1 MNFNYPDENK
11 RLAELYSYYILDTE
25 AEKEFDD
32 LTEIASII
40 AGTPMSAISLID
52 TDRQWFKAKTGIEKK
67 GGDRENAFCSVA
79 IRQEDYL
86 LVEDAL
92 EDQRFVANTW
102 VTEAPN
108 IRFYAGFPL
117 TTERGYKLGTLCVL
131 DSQPRTLTAEQKNML
146 QKLAVQVMKLIELR
160 VKHEELNILKKEVE
174 LQRDQLGHL
183 LDHQRKLMTILAHDT
198 RGPLG
203 SMQTLL
209 NLYNNKQIA
218 PEETAEIF
226 TIFEEQ
232 VGILLSLLENITQWG
247 SAYAEKK
254 EEEIFRVDLQALA
267 AEAFALFT
275 KQAADKKI
283 RFVNGLHDH
292 ISIDFNK
299 EIISFIIRNLLN
311 NAIKFTHQGTISL
324 HGKQEGKTYRMVLED
339 TGVGMSS
346 EMARK
351 LFVQRAFSRDGTH
364 QEKGSGLGLLLI
376 KDFID
381 QVGGSIKVESEENKG
396 TRMIIDVPVQA
407 TA

>member
-1 MNFNYPDENK
+1 MNHDQPDEKK

-52 TDRQWFKAKTGIEKK
+52 TDRQWFKAKTGIKET

-79 IRQEDYL
+79 IRQNDYL

-92 EDQRFVANTW
+92 QDQRFVTNTW
-102 VTEAPN
+102 VTKDPN

-131 DSQPRTLTAEQKNML
+131 DSQPRTLSAEQKSVL

-160 VKHEELNILKKEVE
+160 VKNEELVLLKKEVE
-174 LQRDQLGHL
+174 MQRDQLSLL

-218 PEETAEIF
+218 PEETDEIF
-226 TIFEEQ
+226 TVFEDQ

-254 EEEIFRVDLQALA
+254 EQEIFYIDIHAVA
-267 AEAFALFT
+267 AEAFALFN

-283 RFVNGLHDH
+283 RFVNALSDH
-292 ISIDFNK
+292 ISISFNK

-311 NAIKFTHQGTISL
+311 NAIKFTEQGTISIS
-324 HGKQEGKTYRMVLED
+324 GKREDRCYRLILDD
-339 TGVGMSS
+339 TGIGMAS
-346 EMARK
+346 EMAKK
-351 LFVQRAFSRDGTH
+351 LFVQRSFSRDGTH

-381 QVGGSIKVESEENKG
+381 QIGGAIQVESEENKG
-396 TRMIIDVPVQA
+396 TRMIVDVPVHS
-407 TA
+407 